1 MPGRWIDRACP
12 HGRRHSH
19 ASAFGKLDFALQFH
33 VDAGESVPEPHEEAG
48 NDGPSVVV
56 EDGSNVVSVDFGRK
70 K

>member
-1 MPGRWIDRACP
+1 
-12 HGRRHSH
+12 
-19 ASAFGKLDFALQFH
+19 
-33 VDAGESVPEPHEEAG
+33 VDAGDGAPEQHEEAG